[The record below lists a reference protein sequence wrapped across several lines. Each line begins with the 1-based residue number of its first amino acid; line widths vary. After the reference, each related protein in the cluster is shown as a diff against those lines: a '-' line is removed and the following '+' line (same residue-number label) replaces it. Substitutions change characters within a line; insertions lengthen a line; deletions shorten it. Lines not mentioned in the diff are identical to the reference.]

1 MIEKQREIATL
12 EISGDRVIIRERV
25 SLIEDGTEISHSF
38 EHREIG
44 PDEDASG
51 ESQRVQKAVEAART
65 EGDTA

>member
-25 SLIEDGTEISHSF
+25 AIVEDGEELTHSF

-44 PDEDASG
+44 PDDDYSK
-51 ESQRVQKAVEAART
+51 ESAKIKAAVEAARL
-65 EGDTA
+65 

>member
-25 SLIEDGTEISHSF
+25 AIIEDGETITEAF

-44 PDEDASG
+44 PDDDATG
-51 ESQRVQKAVEAART
+51 ESERVQAAVAAART
-65 EGDTA
+65 VE

>member
-25 SLIEDGTEISHSF
+25 AIVEDGEELTHSF

-44 PDEDASG
+44 PDDDASG
-51 ESQRVQKAVEAART
+51 ESERVRKAVEAARM
-65 EGDTA
+65 

>member
-25 SLIEDGTEISHSF
+25 AIIEDGEEISHKF

-44 PDEDASG
+44 PEDDYSG
-51 ESQRVQKAVEAART
+51 ESDRIKAAVEAARM
-65 EGDTA
+65 